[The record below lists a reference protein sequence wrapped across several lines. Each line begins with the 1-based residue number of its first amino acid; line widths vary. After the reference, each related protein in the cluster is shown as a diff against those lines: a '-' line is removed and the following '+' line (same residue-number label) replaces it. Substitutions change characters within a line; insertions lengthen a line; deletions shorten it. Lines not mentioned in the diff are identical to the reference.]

1 MYMIEYHSEKKK
13 TANLLY
19 ILLSFFFKRKYDK
32 GAKDI
37 FHITVPYFNKTM
49 TS

>member
-13 TANLLY
+13 QLTFCT
-19 ILLSFFFKRKYDK
+19 SCFHFFKREYDK